1 MSHISCSK
9 CLTNIT
15 DIEDEFRC
23 YYCGI
28 ITCRN
33 CTTIY
38 NSVVRSIIFY
48 NKITDDDLQSIDIYE
63 LQLFYDDITSK
74 NMNDFVSKHHPGF
87 NSVDNI
93 THSQIP
99 GYWPDEEHNYYN
111 RKIFEEDIKPLEDY
125 LNIFTYERIDELTIK
140 NNEKE
145 IEEIVEIIR
154 SIQLFSFNMIP
165 FVCYKCSK
173 EH

>member
-1 MSHISCSK
+1 MSHI

-15 DIEDEFRC
+15 DIEDIFRC

-28 ITCRN
+28 TTCRN

-48 NKITDDDLQSIDIYE
+48 DKITDDDLKSIDICE

-74 NMNDFVSKHHPGF
+74 NMNDFIGKHQPGF
-87 NSVDNI
+87 NYVDNI
-93 THSQIP
+93 THSKNP
-99 GYWPDEEHNYYN
+99 SYWPDEEQIYYN
-111 RKIFEEDIKPLEDY
+111 RKIIEEDIKPLEDY
-125 LNIFTYERIDELTIK
+125 LNIFTYERINELTSK
-140 NNEKE
+140 NNAKE
-145 IEEIVEIIR
+145 IEKIVEIIR
-154 SIQLFSFNMIP
+154 KIQLFSFNMIP
-165 FVCYKCSK
+165 FVCYMCSK